1 MSTQK
6 FRFVV
11 ALLAALPA
19 AYPIPAFPASLEGP
33 RMGVVFDPS
42 IRTLR
47 PILGIPGAAIM
58 GDPFKTELDLRRV
71 SISPQQDYAL
81 ASQGDHNEIV
91 VLRFDRAAMTS
102 TPVPDTHRG
111 PVLMVFS
118 PGGRVAA
125 IHYKDRNRIQVL
137 SGLPASPK
145 VVDELY
151 LTGSALPSALAVGD
165 DNTVLAGVGTSVFWV
180 TRSGEVPVLTGVRK
194 VSAITLQSARLAL
207 VADATTNQIHRLHN
221 LTSALETD
229 ILAGPAQGIATP
241 VAVAVSSDG
250 RRAFAANGKSG
261 TVAILDL
268 IGKAPVRKIA
278 CGCKLTGLDRL
289 DGDNLFRLTE
299 LSNRPMWVLEA
310 STKETRVV
318 FVPAALARSSAK

>member
-19 AYPIPAFPASLEGP
+19 AYPVPASP
-33 RMGVVFDPS
+33 ASWR
-42 IRTLR
+42 
-47 PILGIPGAAIM
+47 AADGSGFRLLDKNSAPHSRHSRSGHH

-81 ASQGDHNEIV
+81 ASQGAHNEIV

-151 LTGSALPSALAVGD
+151 LT
-165 DNTVLAGVGTSVFWV
+165 
-180 TRSGEVPVLTGVRK
+180 
-194 VSAITLQSARLAL
+194 
-207 VADATTNQIHRLHN
+207 
-221 LTSALETD
+221 
-229 ILAGPAQGIATP
+229 
-241 VAVAVSSDG
+241 
-250 RRAFAANGKSG
+250 
-261 TVAILDL
+261 
-268 IGKAPVRKIA
+268 
-278 CGCKLTGLDRL
+278 
-289 DGDNLFRLTE
+289 
-299 LSNRPMWVLEA
+299 
-310 STKETRVV
+310 
-318 FVPAALARSSAK
+318 AALYPRRSRSVMTTRCWRELGPRCSGSRAAAKCPF

>member
-1 MSTQK
+1 MNAQ
-6 FRFVV
+6 RFWLTF
-11 ALLAALPA
+11 ALLTAPA
-19 AYPIPAFPASLEGP
+19 AVYPASLEGP
-33 RMGVVFDPS
+33 RMGMVFDTS
-42 IRTLR
+42 IRALR
-47 PILGIPGAAIM
+47 PIFGIPGASIM
-58 GDPFKTELDLRRV
+58 GDPLKTELDLRRV
-71 SISPQQDYAL
+71 AISPQQDYAL
-81 ASQGDHNEIV
+81 AAQGDHNEIV
-91 VLRFDRAAMTS
+91 VLRFDRAPMTS
-102 TPVPDTHRG
+102 PLVPGTHRG
-111 PVLMVFS
+111 PDQMVFS

-125 IHYKDRNRIQVL
+125 VHYKDRNRVQVL

-151 LTGSALPSALAVGD
+151 LSGSALPSALAVGD

-194 VSAITLQSARLAL
+194 VSAITLTTARLAL
-207 VADATTNQIHRLHN
+207 VADGATNQIHRLLN

-229 ILAGPAQGIATP
+229 ILAGPAQGIAAP
-241 VAVAVSSDG
+241 VAVAVSSDS
-250 RRAFAANGKSG
+250 RRAFVANGKSG

-268 IGKAPVRKIA
+268 QGKTPVRKIS

-299 LSNRPMWVLEA
+299 PSNRPMWVLEA
-310 STKETRVV
+310 SAKETRVV

>member
-1 MSTQK
+1 
-6 FRFVV
+6 
-11 ALLAALPA
+11 
-19 AYPIPAFPASLEGP
+19 
-33 RMGVVFDPS
+33 
-42 IRTLR
+42 
-47 PILGIPGAAIM
+47 M

-250 RRAFAANGKSG
+250 RRAFTANGKSG